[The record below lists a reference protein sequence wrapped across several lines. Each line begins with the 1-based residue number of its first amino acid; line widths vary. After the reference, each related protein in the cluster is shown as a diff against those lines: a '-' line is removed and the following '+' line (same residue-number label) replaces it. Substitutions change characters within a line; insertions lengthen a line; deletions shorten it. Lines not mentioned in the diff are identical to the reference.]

1 MHCLHI
7 ISVLQ
12 LYTASCLTFNIY
24 QEPLYALFTY
34 NICTAIIYS
43 LMFNIR
49 YIPGTHMQCLN
60 NNSTAVLYSHILN
73 NKYIYTRNPSM
84 HFCII
89 TVLQN
94 LGGMK
99 TELCLYAAQKLQYSY
114 FVNNDVVVSE
124 PKTKTGYRHETQY
137 RTQGNFVGIN
147 TFLKFYFIWLILYF
161 LFIFYFLM

>member
-1 MHCLHI
+1 
-7 ISVLQ
+7 
-12 LYTASCLTFNIY
+12 
-24 QEPLYALFTY
+24 
-34 NICTAIIYS
+34 
-43 LMFNIR
+43 
-49 YIPGTHMQCLN
+49 MQCLN

-147 TFLKFYFIWLILYF
+147 TFFNLFFMVSFIFSLYF
-161 LFIFYFLM
+161 LFLDVNKHKRLYPKKDFCGLSNDLFYDRFETFRRKLISVTNCSCLLSLLVGTLVKIIK

>member
-1 MHCLHI
+1 
-7 ISVLQ
+7 
-12 LYTASCLTFNIY
+12 
-24 QEPLYALFTY
+24 
-34 NICTAIIYS
+34 
-43 LMFNIR
+43 MFNIR

-147 TFLKFYFIWLILYF
+147 TFFK
-161 LFIFYFLM
+161 FIFYG